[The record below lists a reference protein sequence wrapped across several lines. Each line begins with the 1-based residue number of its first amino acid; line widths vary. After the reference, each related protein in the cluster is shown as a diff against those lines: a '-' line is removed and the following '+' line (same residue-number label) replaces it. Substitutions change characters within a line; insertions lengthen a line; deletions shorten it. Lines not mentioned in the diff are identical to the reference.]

1 MEAVDVRG
9 RFVWHQLMTR
19 DVPGAKS
26 FYSGLVGWN
35 AQPWPLDPAYTVC
48 HAADVPV
55 AGIMEMPTD
64 LPSDVTSH
72 WIQYI
77 GTRDVDGTA
86 DAAVRAGGSILKA
99 PSDMKGAGRYALLS
113 DPQGAVFA
121 IIDPEN
127 ARPEYVG
134 TPPLGAFSWH
144 ELATSD
150 NEAAFAFY
158 SGLFGWDAMERM
170 DMGPTGIYLVFGQ
183 NGVQRGGMYIKPVDW
198 PAPPNWMPYAHVP
211 NVDTSVA
218 NLESVGGRIL
228 VEPMDVPGGSR
239 IASLTDPF
247 GAPFAIHSFPAAAA
261 AKPKAPP
268 AQKPKASLAVRAE
281 AAKKQVKKH
290 ARVAGKAAKKAA
302 KKVARKVAGK
312 MAKAK
317 KAAKKAVSRAVSKA
331 RSKVKK
337 RVSKVSKKKVAR
349 RKK

>member
-1 MEAVDVRG
+1 
-9 RFVWHQLMTR
+9 
-19 DVPGAKS
+19 
-26 FYSGLVGWN
+26 
-35 AQPWPLDPAYTVC
+35 
-48 HAADVPV
+48 V
-55 AGIMEMPTD
+55 AGIME
-64 LPSDVTSH
+64 LPAELPADVSSH

-77 GTRDVDGTA
+77 GTRDVDSTA
-86 DAAVRAGGSILKA
+86 EAAVRAGGSILKS
-99 PSDMKGAGRYALLS
+99 PIDMKGAGRYAVLS

-127 ARPEYVG
+127 ARPESVG
-134 TPPLGAFSWH
+134 IPPLGTFSWH

-170 DMGPTGIYLVFGQ
+170 DMGPNTGIYLVFGQ
-183 NGVQRGGMYIKPVDW
+183 NGVQRGGMYIKPADW
-198 PAPPNWMPYAHVP
+198 PAPPNWMPYVHVP
-211 NVDTSVA
+211 NVDASVA
-218 NLESVGGRIL
+218 NLESVGGTML

-247 GAPFAIHSFPAAAA
+247 GAPFAIHSFPAAVAE
-261 AKPKAPP
+261 KPKSPP
-268 AQKPKASLAVRAE
+268 AQKPKASLAVRAK
-281 AAKKQVKKH
+281 AAKKQVKKQ

-302 KKVARKVAGK
+302 RKVARKVAGR

-317 KAAKKAVSRAVSKA
+317 KAAKKSVSRAVGKAKA
-331 RSKVKK
+331 RVKK